1 MNRILIGCFYLII
14 AGCTSKLP
22 EKTIILSKEY
32 SIKTSEN
39 FITRLDSNYSWRFVD
54 AYTVSSDELNEE
66 LKKADGIIL
75 TGGAD
80 IHPARYGQIADTV
93 KCGTIDT
100 FRDSIEFV
108 LLNHIDEFRT
118 PCIGFCRG
126 LQIMNVY
133 NGGSLHLHLPDTL
146 SSIHRGPEGKT
157 THTINVTKHISSVDI
172 PVGQMNKIVS
182 NHHQG
187 ISKLGD
193 GLEVW
198 ATSPDGLSE
207 GIRRSDTLNYP
218 FYIGVQWHPELCEPG
233 NKFDES
239 IGQSFIN
246 ALISE

>member
-1 MNRILIGCFYLII
+1 
-14 AGCTSKLP
+14 
-22 EKTIILSKEY
+22 
-32 SIKTSEN
+32 
-39 FITRLDSNYSWRFVD
+39 
-54 AYTVSSDELNEE
+54 
-66 LKKADGIIL
+66 
-75 TGGAD
+75 
-80 IHPARYGQIADTV
+80 
-93 KCGTIDT
+93 
-100 FRDSIEFV
+100 
-108 LLNHIDEFRT
+108 
-118 PCIGFCRG
+118 
-126 LQIMNVY
+126 MNVY